1 MKFFSCVTTLSS
13 SFHGLPVHDN
23 TQGIYYLEMSSE
35 QVKRAEGVI
44 FYATIAGNL
53 IKEIY

>member
-23 TQGIYYLEMSSE
+23 TQGIYYLAMSSE
-35 QVKRAEGVI
+35 QVKEPKVL
-44 FYATIAGNL
+44 YLMLLLQET
-53 IKEIY
+53 